1 MFLNRVFV
9 RHAVACAVL
18 LSCVLTGP
26 TARSQ
31 DADLPVVA
39 IVDVDRIK
47 RESLAA
53 NSIREALNAA
63 KERLE
68 ADLRTEGEGLKAEE
82 DQLRKQQTILAPEA
96 FTAKRRDL
104 EQRYAELRRRVQE
117 SSSLLARARNRAF
130 NTLQGEMYKVLTS
143 QMKDKKISMTMAR
156 KSVLIYDERMNITDD
171 VLKQLNA
178 QLPTVD
184 VVFDE
189 QPQ

>member
-1 MFLNRVFV
+1 MLLNRVIV
-9 RHAVACAVL
+9 RHVVACAILLGSVL
-18 LSCVLTGP
+18 SGP
-26 TARSQ
+26 VVRAQ
-31 DADLPVVA
+31 DAELPIVA

-63 KERLE
+63 KEKLE

-82 DQLRKQQTILAPEA
+82 EQLRKQQTILAPEA

-117 SSSLLARARNRAF
+117 SSTLLARARNRAF
-130 NTLQGEMYKVLTS
+130 NTLQAEMYKVLTS
-143 QMKDKKISMTMAR
+143 QMKDKHISMTMAR

-178 QLPTVD
+178 QLPAVD
-184 VVFDE
+184 VVFD
-189 QPQ
+189 QQGQ